1 MNAFFEFIVKDLLG
15 QASILIAFIAML
27 GLILQKKGF
36 GKIFEGTFKT
46 MLGFLVMM
54 AGINIIVET
63 LTFLNNIF
71 TNGFGMTGYITDVAA
86 IAGLANQQ
94 LGTEV
99 ALTLIVIFA
108 TNIIIARFTP
118 WKYIFLTGQALLWMS
133 TIGAVICYKAG
144 LTGMSLVL
152 TGGIF
157 GGIMAV
163 AMPAIA
169 QPVVRKITGN
179 DNIALGHFCTIGYMV
194 QAAVAKVVGKGSKST
209 EDIELPKSF
218 SFLNDTYLSMAVV
231 MIPMYLIPAV
241 AAGPEYIAE
250 FSGGMNYLMYSFMQ
264 AMVFVAGVFVLYSG
278 VRLLLQELVPAFQGI
293 AMRLVPNAKPALDCP
308 VLFPY
313 APNAVIL
320 GFLSTTVG
328 SVIGMLVFPMFG
340 LAMILPGL
348 LTNFFAG
355 GTAGIF
361 GNALGGRKGAIIG
374 GVVHGLFITFLPA
387 ILIPLL
393 ETYGFVGV
401 TFSDSD
407 VISTG
412 LLLGN
417 AFNGN
422 WMFVGTFIAFTV
434 AITWFVNKSLSS
446 AKEHKEELTNEAA

>member
-1 MNAFFEFIVKDLLG
+1 MNALFEFIVKDLLG
-15 QASILIAFIAML
+15 QASILIAFIAMI
-27 GLILQKKGF
+27 GLILQKKSY
-36 GKIFEGTFKT
+36 GKVFEGTFKT

-86 IAGLANQQ
+86 IAGVANKQ

-108 TNIIIARFTP
+108 TNIVIARFTP

-133 TIGAVICYKAG
+133 TIGAVIGYKAG
-144 LTGMSLVL
+144 LTGATLVF

-163 AMPAIA
+163 AMPAMA

-194 QAAVAKVVGKGSKST
+194 QAATAKIVGKNSKST
-209 EDIELPKSF
+209 EDIKLPKAF

-231 MIPMYLIPAV
+231 MIPMYIIPAL
-241 AAGPEYIAE
+241 AAGPEYI
-250 FSGGMNYLMYSFMQ
+250 SQYSNGMNFVMYAFMQ

-328 SVIGMLVFPMFG
+328 TVIGMLLFPMFG

-361 GNALGGRKGAIIG
+361 GNAIGGRRGAIIG

-407 VISTG
+407 VISSG

-422 WMFVGTFIAFTV
+422 WGFVGTFIIFV
-434 AITWFVNKSLSS
+434 IAITIFVNKSLSTTS
-446 AKEHKEELTNEAA
+446 DKKDIANETA

>member
-1 MNAFFEFIVKDLLG
+1 MNAIFEFIVKDVLG
-15 QASILIAFIAML
+15 QASILIASIAML
-27 GLILQKKGF
+27 GLILQKKPT
-36 GKIFEGTFKT
+36 GKVIEGTFKT

-54 AGINIIVET
+54 AGINIVVDT
-63 LTFLNNIF
+63 LSYLNSIF
-71 TNGFGMTGYITDVAA
+71 TTGFGMTGYITDVAA
-86 IAGLANQQ
+86 IAGIANQT

-99 ALTLIVIFA
+99 ALTLMVIFA

-144 LTGMSLVL
+144 LSGATLVL

-157 GGIMAV
+157 GGILAV

-169 QPVVRKITGN
+169 QPVVRKITGS
-179 DNIALGHFCTIGYMV
+179 DNVALGHFCTIGYMV

-209 EDIELPKSF
+209 EEIELPKAF
-218 SFLNDTYLSMAVV
+218 AFLSDTYLSMAVV
-231 MIPMYLIPAV
+231 MVPMFLIPAI
-241 AAGPEYIAE
+241 AAGPEYIAQ
-250 FSGGMNYLMYSFMQ
+250 FSGGMNYLMFSLMQ
-264 AMVFVAGVFVLYSG
+264 AIMFTAGVFVLYSG

-328 SVIGMLVFPMFG
+328 SVIGMLLFPMFG

-361 GNALGGRKGAIIG
+361 GNAMGGRRGAIIG

-407 VISTG
+407 VIASG
-412 LLLGN
+412 LLLGH

-422 WMFVGTFIAFTV
+422 WVFVASFIGFTA
-434 AITWFVNKSLSS
+434 AITWYVNKSLK
-446 AKEHKEELTNEAA
+446 ADNAEQPELNNAA

>member
-1 MNAFFEFIVKDLLG
+1 MSAFFEFIVKDLLG
-15 QASILIAFIAML
+15 QASILIALIAMI
-27 GLILQKKGF
+27 GLILQKKSY
-36 GKIFEGTFKT
+36 GKVFEGTFKT

-63 LTFLNNIF
+63 LTFLNDIF
-71 TNGFGMTGYITDVAA
+71 TSGFGMTGYITDVAA
-86 IAGLANQQ
+86 IAGVANQL

-108 TNIIIARFTP
+108 TNILIARFTP

-133 TIGAVICYKAG
+133 TIGAVIGYKAG
-144 LTGMSLVL
+144 LTGLPLIL

-194 QAAVAKVVGKGSKST
+194 QAAVAKVVGGHSKST
-209 EDIELPKSF
+209 EDIQLPKSF

-231 MIPMYLIPAV
+231 MIPMYLIPAL
-241 AAGPEYIAE
+241 AAGPDYIAQYAN
-250 FSGGMNYLMYSFMQ
+250 GMNYLMYAFMQ
-264 AMVFVAGVFVLYSG
+264 AMIFVAGVFVLYSG

-328 SVIGMLVFPMFG
+328 TVIGMLLFPMFG

-361 GNALGGRKGAIIG
+361 GNAMGGRRGAIIG
-374 GVVHGLFITFLPA
+374 GIVHGLFITLLPA

-407 VISTG
+407 VISSG

-417 AFNGN
+417 AFNGH
-422 WMFVGTFIAFTV
+422 WAFVGIFVAFV
-434 AITWFVNKSLSS
+434 IAITFFVNKSLSTS
-446 AKEHKEELTNEAA
+446 AEKKDIANEAT